1 MLVANFGRYFRLI
14 SSRAPAHHGV
24 DDERVL
30 HVDEHAD
37 RRIDA
42 RQRLDREHRMEERA
56 AGAAEA
62 LRHLDAHHAELEQ
75 LLDQLGR
82 ELRVLVHF
90 ARERAD
96 FPVRELVDAVAKNR
110 FVFGQ
115 PRQRGHGGHGLA
127 HEILN
132 SSRQCVE

>member
-1 MLVANFGRYFRLI
+1 MFVAKLRQVLALDVVG
-14 SSRAPAHHGV
+14 APAHHGV
-24 DDERVL
+24 DDQRVL

-42 RQRLDREHRMEERA
+42 RQRFDREHRVEERA

-62 LRHLDAHHAELEQ
+62 FRHLDAHHAELEQ
-75 LLDQLGR
+75 LLDQLRR
-82 ELRVLVHF
+82 ELRVLVHL

-96 FPVRELVDAVAKNR
+96 FLVGELVNAVAENH

-115 PRQRGHGGHGLA
+115 PRQGRAWRSLSG
-127 HEILN
+127 
-132 SSRQCVE
+132 S

>member
-1 MLVANFGRYFRLI
+1 MLGGELRQVLPLDLVG
-14 SSRAPAHHGV
+14 APAQQRV

-42 RQRLDREHRMEERA
+42 RQRLDGQHRVEERA

-62 LRHLDAHHAELEQ
+62 FRHLDAHHAELEQ
-75 LLDQLGR
+75 LLDERRRNLG
-82 ELRVLVHF
+82 LLVHL
-90 ARERAD
+90 ADERAD
-96 FPVRELVDAVAKNR
+96 LPVRELVDAVAEQR

-115 PRQRGHGGHGLA
+115 PRQRGHGGHVSG
-127 HEILN
+127 
-132 SSRQCVE
+132 S